1 MELKFTFKH
10 QYMELKEAVRA
21 NDVAQ
26 ESVKEKQEERTQ
38 VFQYTGQISSRSSL
52 RKVKRI
58 VR

>member
-1 MELKFTFKH
+1 
-10 QYMELKEAVRA
+10 MELKEAVRA

-26 ESVKEKQEERTQ
+26 ESVEEKQEERTQ

-52 RKVKRI
+52 WKVKRI